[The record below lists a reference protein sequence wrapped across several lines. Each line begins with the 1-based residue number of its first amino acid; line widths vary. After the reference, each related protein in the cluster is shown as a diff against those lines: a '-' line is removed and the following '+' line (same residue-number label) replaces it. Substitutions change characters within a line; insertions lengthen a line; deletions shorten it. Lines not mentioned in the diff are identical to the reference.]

1 MNAHLRPLPWLLPL
15 AALLV
20 VPACGGGDDEAP
32 APPAPPPPP
41 SLTVGAPTTVRYMAP
56 AQGANAESAAI
67 HLPLTIPTTGWF
79 QCDAHAD
86 EAGAALDA
94 QMAIFSGGAELAR
107 DSDSGDG
114 FDARIVRELPAG
126 TYDVRVW
133 EWRSRPSSIRTTCIV
148 TTAPPP
154 SAVALTLGMPAV
166 ANVVPGQG
174 PGSQPELALTITTPG
189 TYQCDAS
196 APGRDAQLAIVQN
209 GQILQQDSDSGEG
222 VNARLTRELAPGV
235 YQVRVWEWM
244 HRDAA
249 ITVSCA
255 PAAAPV
261 LTGTL
266 AMGAPSMVTVAA
278 GEGPTGEANLAL
290 NIGASGNYRCYAHA
304 EGADAQM
311 SIVQN
316 GVVLQ
321 TDSDS
326 GEGTDAQIIRAL
338 TPGAYQVRVW
348 EWLHRPATITV
359 TCNPA

>member
-1 MNAHLRPLPWLLPL
+1 MPTTHRALPILL
-15 AALLV
+15 ALCTL
-20 VPACGGGDDEAP
+20 PACGGGDDDAP

-41 SLTVGAPTTVRYMAP
+41 SLTVGAPTTVRYAAP
-56 AQGANAESAAI
+56 AAGANAESAAI
-67 HLPLTIPTTGWF
+67 HLPLTIAAPGWF

-94 QMAIFSGGAELAR
+94 QMAIFAGGAELAR

-133 EWRSRPSSIRTTCIV
+133 EWRSRPSSIRTTCV
-148 TTAPPP
+148 ATTAPPP
-154 SAVALTLGMPAV
+154 SATALTLGAPAV
-166 ANVVPGQG
+166 VNVVPGQG
-174 PGSQPELALTITTPG
+174 PGSQPELALNVTAPG
-189 TYQCDAS
+189 HYQCDAS

-222 VNARLTRELAPGV
+222 VNARITRELAPGL

-255 PAAAPV
+255 PAAPPTIA
-261 LTGTL
+261 GTL
-266 AMGAPSMVTVAA
+266 GMGVPSTVQVAA
-278 GEGPTGEANLAL
+278 GEGPTGEAVLAM
-290 NIGASGNYRCYAHA
+290 NVAAPGNYRCYAHA
-304 EGADAQM
+304 DGADAQM
-311 SIVQN
+311 SILQN
-316 GVVLQ
+316 GAVLQ
-321 TDSDS
+321 QDSDS
-326 GEGTDAQIIRAL
+326 GEGTDAQIVRQLAAG
-338 TPGAYQVRVW
+338 PYQVRVW

-359 TCNPA
+359 TCGPA